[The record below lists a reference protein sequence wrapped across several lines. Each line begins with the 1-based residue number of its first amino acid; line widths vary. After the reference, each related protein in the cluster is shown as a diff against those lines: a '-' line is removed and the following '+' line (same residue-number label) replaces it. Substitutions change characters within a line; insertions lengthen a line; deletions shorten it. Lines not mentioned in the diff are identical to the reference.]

1 MCLVTHLSSM
11 PYHFAILNFI
21 LCWLNLLDW
30 NQQQHSNGNN
40 YLFTYHTTGRNYLEL
55 DLRNYLN
62 WIYSFHSYISL
73 FIYTWPTFFYLLYD
87 ITSFSFLD
95 IHSFIDLPIVLR
107 YQLKQ
112 GSLVD
117 QLGLSWKSYGAS
129 IVTTQLLC
137 ALG

>member
-73 FIYTWPTFFYLLYD
+73 FIYTWPTFLYLLYD
-87 ITSFSFLD
+87 IILMEERNENLMSM
-95 IHSFIDLPIVLR
+95 
-107 YQLKQ
+107 
-112 GSLVD
+112 
-117 QLGLSWKSYGAS
+117 SWLEQQHLLNQQS
-129 IVTTQLLC
+129 IL
-137 ALG
+137 